1 LVIATARPRAQTVI
15 MKTLRRLS
23 IAALLALGLSNAVA
37 QAPPVVPALPDTP
50 RLTSYTIAGTTCT
63 CAVNFALYGNANLAD
78 YQDWVEVFLNGV
90 QVAYNDPTYGW
101 TITSPTGALASIA
114 RPVTDAVLTFTGVQ
128 TGTVQIVGASRPAR
142 LSQWSENQGVSA
154 RNLNVAFTGIVA
166 QLREV
171 WDKIND
177 VSGRDLKSQPGNTVG
192 LLPLP
197 AACSNAFLGFDSTGL
212 NPLCR
217 VGPGSGNVVGPAT
230 STVNHLAAF
239 GNTTGSALLDIALG
253 THLSIGS
260 SMLSTDAL
268 GTGILATRG
277 DIPTALPPN
286 GPASGDLSGAYPGPT
301 VANVQGL
308 AYMPSAAYT
317 SGQVPTWNATNRD
330 FEPGASG
337 FPPIN
342 PMSPPYN
349 AVCDGSTDDS
359 AALQAAINAA
369 QTQSTSSAGQIII
382 PNGHICSHASTLNIT
397 GFVRVE
403 GILPQASLSTAAGG
417 SALRYT
423 GTGDEFLIESG
434 GNPAN
439 YTYDVSFQHLAFIET
454 AAATSIIHFHGING
468 PSDIED
474 NVFYGGWTA
483 ANAIIFDTPAAGIQ
497 GKLHNNFFG
506 GFTSWEVIAYNY
518 SNMEIDLNQ
527 FFESNVGGL
536 YLSNPEVTEVHNNYF
551 ELMPVGI
558 KIANDTA
565 EGHFKVHIHDNLFN
579 NAYSPPIG
587 APVNTSAQRCIVV
600 ATTNTGNPAYGE
612 GVIEHNDCNLSLNST
627 HAQGLGTYGI
637 DFENAS
643 NAYYVNETWRVGDN
657 AIAGAATAG
666 IYNDSASVNV
676 VLSDNKV
683 SSNWTPGNVP
693 PTYMAEKSGAGTFN
707 RIVEAVASVNQ
718 GSYSGTAGTSYSTL
732 ITAPPG
738 GGTYRMCFFLEMT
751 VAGTAGTF
759 QGWASYT
766 ANGNSQNDTV
776 TAAIAATPQ
785 YTHLNA
791 AQQTCET
798 LHADAATAVLWALV
812 GTSVTGTPTV
822 KYDVTLERLQ

>member
-1 LVIATARPRAQTVI
+1 
-15 MKTLRRLS
+15 MKTFRWLFLAPI
-23 IAALLALGLSNAVA
+23 IAASLYLSTLGGYVEPAKA
-37 QAPPVVPALPDTP
+37 QQA
-50 RLTSYTIAGTTCT
+50 C
-63 CAVNFALYGNANLAD
+63 
-78 YQDWVEVFLNGV
+78 
-90 QVAYNDPTYGW
+90 
-101 TITSPTGALASIA
+101 
-114 RPVTDAVLTFTGVQ
+114 
-128 TGTVQIVGASRPAR
+128 
-142 LSQWSENQGVSA
+142 QWNYY
-154 RNLNVAFTGIVA
+154 
-166 QLREV
+166 
-171 WDKIND
+171 
-177 VSGRDLKSQPGNTVG
+177 
-192 LLPLP
+192 
-197 AACSNAFLGFDSTGL
+197 FD
-212 NPLCR
+212 
-217 VGPGSGNVVGPAT
+217 GSGNAHASYCGTVDWPAG
-230 STVNHLAAF
+230 STIPLSAITGF
-239 GNTTGSALLDIALG
+239 GANVQ
-253 THLSIGS
+253 
-260 SMLSTDAL
+260 
-268 GTGILATRG
+268 
-277 DIPTALPPN
+277 TALQVPLN
-286 GPASGDLSGAYPGPT
+286 GAGGLWGYGGAAGGDLGGNYPNPSVT
-301 VANVQGL
+301 KVQGL
-308 AYMPSAAYT
+308 AYKVGATYSD
-317 SGQVPTWNATNRD
+317 GQIPAWKQINSD
-330 FEPGASG
+330 FEPVTLSNIG

-342 PMSPPYN
+342 PMSSPYN
-349 AVCDGSTDDS
+349 AKCDGVTDDS
-359 AALQAAINAA
+359 TALQAAINAA
-369 QTQSTSSAGQIII
+369 ETQSYTSAGQITI
-382 PNGHICSHASTLNIT
+382 PNGYTCAHASTLIIVGYLNVSGIT
-397 GFVRVE
+397 HQD
-403 GILPQASLSTAAGG
+403 PLSVSSGG
-417 SALRYT
+417 SGFLYT
-423 GTGDEFLIESG
+423 GTGDEFLIEAG
-434 GNPAN
+434 GSPSN
-439 YTYDVSFQHLAFIET
+439 YTYQVSFIHLAFRAS
-454 AAATSIIHFHGING
+454 AAATSFIHFHGING
-468 PSDIED
+468 PSNIED
-474 NVFYGGWTA
+474 NQFAGNGTA
-483 ANAIIFDTPAAGIQ
+483 ASAVIYDTPAAGLQ
-497 GKLHNNFFG
+497 TKLHNNFFG

-518 SNMEIDLNQ
+518 NNMEIDLNQ
-527 FFESNVGGL
+527 FFASNVGGL

-751 VAGTAGTF
+751 VAGTGGTF

-785 YTHLNA
+785 YTHLGS